1 LTDAHRKDLE
11 DKLWS
16 QYLVD
21 RANMNPSNFETFE
34 EYKGKMLVVPK
45 KTIKLNKAKILAGA
59 ERIKAMDQKGGK

>member
-1 LTDAHRKDLE
+1 
-11 DKLWS
+11 
-16 QYLVD
+16 
-21 RANMNPSNFETFE
+21 MNPSNFETFE